1 MSFKRNKKQDSKRI
15 PWKRRENLRKGNLD
29 RRRKQWFQKSL
40 REAEFLR
47 TNIRTTMDW
56 TRKGIRTERQM
67 GRDGGIYGKV
77 IKERDEKE
85 ILVMEN

>member
-1 MSFKRNKKQDSKRI
+1 
-15 PWKRRENLRKGNLD
+15 
-29 RRRKQWFQKSL
+29 
-40 REAEFLR
+40 
-47 TNIRTTMDW
+47 MDW

>member
-47 TNIRTTMDW
+47 TNIRTTRMEW
-56 TRKGIRTERQM
+56 IGLEKG
-67 GRDGGIYGKV
+67 
-77 IKERDEKE
+77 
-85 ILVMEN
+85 